1 MMKQLGIVGLGLF
14 AQDVHLPALRLLEQ
28 LRSDF
33 RITALADLDPAR
45 LAAGGRLWPEAR
57 RYASAEAL
65 RRAESLDGLFL
76 FTAPRATATVGI
88 RFLESGIPCL
98 LEKPPGLTFA
108 ENRQLAAAARRG
120 NTFAM
125 AAFNR
130 RYAPVTRTACRLTA
144 DFSGKIEQVRCDFRR
159 IGRTGEDFST
169 TAIHGLDTVAF
180 LAGAPM
186 TEMEVDREPIPG
198 GENLRIR
205 AEHANGVRSTLQFLP
220 DSDVQRECYTV
231 VTRTEQLELHFPCG
245 SGNGKVRLLRG
256 NHVQE
261 FTPPGETHFFRG
273 GYFTEDNRFLAALS
287 APCLRKPLPELFEMT
302 ASSVGAAEAI
312 RLGLSRWESP
322 AGAALSAPRC

>member
-14 AQDVHLPALRLLEQ
+14 AQDVHLPSLRLLGR
-28 LRSDF
+28 LRGDF
-33 RITALADLDPAR
+33 RIAAIADLDPER
-45 LAAGGRLWPEAR
+45 LAVGGRLWPEAR

-76 FTAPRATATVGI
+76 FTPPRATAAVGI
-88 RFLESGIPCL
+88 RFLESGPPCL

-120 NTFAM
+120 RTFAM

-130 RYAPVTRTACRLTA
+130 RYAPVTELARRWMAG
-144 DFSGKIEQVRCDFRR
+144 FSGRIEQIRCDFRR

-186 TEMEVDREPIPG
+186 EELEIERQPIPG
-198 GENLRIR
+198 GENLRLR

-231 VTRTEQLELHFPCG
+231 VTRAEQLELHFPCG
-245 SGNGKVRLLRG
+245 SGNGKIRLLRG
-256 NHVQE
+256 NRVQE

-273 GYFTEDNRFLAALS
+273 GYFAEDNRFLAALA
-287 APCLRKPLPELFEMT
+287 APCLRKSLPELFEMT
-302 ASSVGAAEAI
+302 AASVGAAEAI
-312 RLGLSRWESP
+312 RTGASRWENP
-322 AGAALSAPRC
+322 VGTLSAPLR